1 MFFVGISFFLAAL
14 NIYYGIK
21 GTDKTALNLAVAVFM
36 LGYGLIEIISTL

>member
-14 NIYYGIK
+14 NIYYRIK
-21 GTDKTALNLAVAVFM
+21 GTGKAALNLAVAVFI